1 MRGVRAVAND
11 IAVRLKLPRTD
22 AEIARDAAFA
32 LNLRDS
38 VPRAVKAI
46 VHNGH
51 ITLTGPVDWMFQ
63 TTQAEKLV
71 RHIPGVVGV
80 MNHIEVMP
88 RAADR
93 DIQKRIVHALHRSAD
108 VNAKQIEVKVDGDVV
123 TLTGTVGSWLQREAA
138 ERAAGSAPGIRH
150 VDNRDHDRPDVRS
163 RGSARR
169 AVLTRQRR
177 VIRLSM
183 RRGAR
188 YPRAARFHGQR
199 SHPINPIDRAPGAW
213 PVHARAAKWLIG
225 NRRYTSR
232 CTSR

>member
-1 MRGVRAVAND
+1 MTTATLVGEDIRLRNNVMRQLEWDPEVDASEIGVTARDGAVTLTGFIGTYGGKLGAERCAARVRGVRAVAND

-32 LNLRDS
+32 LSLRDS
-38 VPRAVKAI
+38 VPRLVKAT

-63 TTQAEKLV
+63 RTQAEKLV
-71 RHIPGVVGV
+71 RHIPGVVGI

-88 RAADR
+88 RAAGR

-108 VNAKQIEVKVDGDVV
+108 VNAKQIEVKVDGDMA

-150 VDNRDHDRPDVRS
+150 VDNRIMIVPTFVLDEVPDD
-163 RGSARR
+163 
-169 AVLTRQRR
+169 Q
-177 VIRLSM
+177 
-183 RRGAR
+183 
-188 YPRAARFHGQR
+188 
-199 SHPINPIDRAPGAW
+199 
-213 PVHARAAKWLIG
+213 
-225 NRRYTSR
+225 
-232 CTSR
+232 C